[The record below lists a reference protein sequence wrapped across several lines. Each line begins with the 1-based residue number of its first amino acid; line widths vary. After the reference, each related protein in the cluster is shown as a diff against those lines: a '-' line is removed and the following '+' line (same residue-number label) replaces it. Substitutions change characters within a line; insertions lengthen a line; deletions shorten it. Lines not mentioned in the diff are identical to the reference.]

1 MLSTDSKDQ
10 HRGESMVAASWAQLK
25 ASEGLHI
32 KNKLP
37 ILLIK
42 KKEKEF
48 LGLGRSLCVKYILL
62 FTPPVPMQQLN
73 KYCGPPIIPAL
84 GMKAHSIMKQ
94 DS

>member
-10 HRGESMVAASWAQLK
+10 HRGDSMMAASWVQLRV
-25 ASEGLHI
+25 SEGLHI

-37 ILLIK
+37 ILLT

-62 FTPPVPMQQLN
+62 FTPPVPMQKLN

-84 GMKAHSIMKQ
+84 GMKAHSILKQ

>member
-42 KKEKEF
+42 KKRK
-48 LGLGRSLCVKYILL
+48 S
-62 FTPPVPMQQLN
+62 
-73 KYCGPPIIPAL
+73 
-84 GMKAHSIMKQ
+84 S
-94 DS
+94 